1 MRMKKILG
9 GAVFIMALLVAPE
22 LQGQCAM
29 CKAVAETSHNG
40 GSSVADGLNYG
51 IIYLMTIPYL
61 LMGVI
66 GFVVYRHQK
75 GKPLF

>member
-1 MRMKKILG
+1 MSMKKILG
-9 GAVFIMALLVAPE
+9 VALFALILFASPE
-22 LQGQCAM
+22 LQAQCAM

-51 IIYLMTIPYL
+51 IVYLMTIPYL
-61 LMGVI
+61 LMGVV